1 MALITKAD
9 ISARKQISK
18 STDPLIIDNA
28 IEDAEL
34 LKLKPLLGELL
45 YNDLVAN
52 ETAQKYVDLLNKK
65 TYQYLGDN
73 YVSDGI
79 KLVLIHF
86 AHSEYIL
93 FSGEK
98 DTPFGLVEQSN
109 QYSKQ
114 TEFRRKQQISKK
126 SEQTGYSY
134 FDSVRDFLNRNLDT
148 YPLWN
153 KCKTKRRFAFN
164 KIGISNG

>member
-52 ETAQKYVDLLNKK
+52 STSTKYLELLNRT
-65 TYQYLGDN
+65 TYDYLDDD

-86 AHSEYIL
+86 AYSEYIL
-93 FSGEK
+93 DSGEK
-98 DTPFGLVEQSN
+98 DTPFGLVEQAN

-114 TEFRRKQQISKK
+114 TEFKRKQQKSKK
-126 SEQTGYSY
+126 AEQTGYSY
-134 FDSVRDFLNRNLDT
+134 FESVRDFLNRNPDT